1 MTLSFNNQIP
11 FLTSRQLPGLDLGQG
26 LIPPCYRGYSL
37 VNLPSTI
44 CGWLG
49 APPLGVEPL
58 VEEYLSSFSSSYQ
71 KVILFMIDGL
81 GLNFINRFL
90 ERGDLSIEA
99 PIWNRLAGQ
108 GDVFALT
115 STSPSTTATA
125 LTSLWTGR
133 TPAEHGV
140 IGYEMWL
147 KEYGLVANMV
157 NHSASAF
164 GGDPGGLRRA
174 GFRPE
179 SFLPVP
185 TLGIHLARYG
195 VSAHSFQH
203 HTLTHSGLSTMLMS
217 GVENYPY
224 LTQADLWVSLGDLL
238 EKWNRGKLFVNVYWS
253 ELDLLEHR
261 FTSGDRRPINEFVQ
275 FSRQLESF
283 IDNLSK
289 ESRKETLF
297 LFCADHGQIPTP
309 PDPQRELV
317 NHPRLNSWLSIQ
329 PTCENRLAFLYL
341 RPGIEPAL
349 RDYVHSVWGDDF
361 QLVSSKAALESGL
374 FGSGDFHPSIADRT
388 GDIVAIAH
396 NGAFWWWGNRENRQ
410 VSRHGGLSGEEM
422 LVPLLLCTL

>member
-1 MTLSFNNQIP
+1 
-11 FLTSRQLPGLDLGQG
+11 
-26 LIPPCYRGYSL
+26 
-37 VNLPSTI
+37 
-44 CGWLG
+44 
-49 APPLGVEPL
+49 
-58 VEEYLSSFSSSYQ
+58 
-71 KVILFMIDGL
+71 
-81 GLNFINRFL
+81 
-90 ERGDLSIEA
+90 
-99 PIWNRLAGQ
+99 
-108 GDVFALT
+108 
-115 STSPSTTATA
+115 
-125 LTSLWTGR
+125 
-133 TPAEHGV
+133 
-140 IGYEMWL
+140 MWL

-157 NHSASAF
+157 NHSAAAF

-185 TLGIHLARYG
+185 TLGSHLARYG

-238 EKWNRGKLFVNVYWS
+238 EKWNRGKLYVNVYWS

-297 LFCADHGQIPTP
+297 LFSADHGQIPTP

-341 RPGIEPAL
+341 RPGTEPAL

-374 FGSGDFHPSIADRT
+374 FGRGDFHPSIADRT

-410 VSRHGGLSGEEM
+410 VSRHGGLSREEM